1 MKLRL
6 GEIWHNFY
14 VCEISRPCKEF
25 MHFVTMLVRIELQG
39 LFASFIPE
47 IGEILA
53 DKRVYSGDYEIQYG
67 RRYVGILLSSFL
79 RSSFYISPLFM
90 FTGMWWSVVILPYA
104 GSKHF

>member
-1 MKLRL
+1 
-6 GEIWHNFY
+6 
-14 VCEISRPCKEF
+14 

-67 RRYVGILLSSFL
+67 RRYVGILLFFPLLYVLLYFAFFHFHRHVVVCGHLTLRGIKAFL
-79 RSSFYISPLFM
+79 KDMLHPDRDEREKNIC
-90 FTGMWWSVVILPYA
+90 VIFL
-104 GSKHF
+104 GQ